1 MSVFT
6 TNSIIGNISGSV
18 KGLCKNQDKIFFGK
32 SPEYNWSVVLDGHGT
47 NQFINLLSE
56 FNWEEIMSAEDPSVI
71 VINKVKSINGMYG
84 KTSGSTMSLMKM
96 FKNRVE
102 TYNIGDS
109 ITAIYKND
117 TLVYKNR
124 PHNKDNELEL
134 ERLKDITV
142 IFSYTNT
149 LIPHICSSTALRGKY
164 NSYCSFNNHTKIA
177 LTQALGHNDIT
188 GYCCEKHVETYDS
201 TDKIRCVSGSDGFFD
216 MFLFSGED
224 DNEVEQDKH
233 DILTKTSEELL
244 DKIEKRWKQKW
255 EFYYDLNN
263 PELKYNDVEFPSN
276 SYDDVSIVVCDN
288 YN

>member
-96 FKNRVE
+96 F
-102 TYNIGDS
+102 
-109 ITAIYKND
+109 
-117 TLVYKNR
+117 
-124 PHNKDNELEL
+124 
-134 ERLKDITV
+134 
-142 IFSYTNT
+142 
-149 LIPHICSSTALRGKY
+149 
-164 NSYCSFNNHTKIA
+164 
-177 LTQALGHNDIT
+177 
-188 GYCCEKHVETYDS
+188 
-201 TDKIRCVSGSDGFFD
+201 
-216 MFLFSGED
+216 
-224 DNEVEQDKH
+224 
-233 DILTKTSEELL
+233 
-244 DKIEKRWKQKW
+244 
-255 EFYYDLNN
+255 
-263 PELKYNDVEFPSN
+263 PSN

-288 YN
+288 YK